1 MSQRKARVPGSA
13 PRVRRPAAA
22 RAASELATELV
33 AVAAHCHAQGWC
45 RGTSGNFSVVLCRE
59 PLEILITPSGVD
71 KGRLLPGGL
80 VTIRADGRPV
90 AGPAEDRGK
99 PSAES
104 ALHGAI
110 VETVGVGAVVH
121 THSVAGTLL
130 GERFLAQGGFRIRGY
145 EMLKGLRGVASH
157 EAEVA
162 VPVLANSQDMGE
174 LAARVRALLSGTPDL
189 HGFLLSGHGLYTW
202 GGDLAEARR
211 HVETLEFLFEVVAR
225 RTLFS
230 PFSGG

>member
-1 MSQRKARVPGSA
+1 MSQRKARVSVSA

-22 RAASELATELV
+22 RAAAELATEV
-33 AVAAHCHAQGWC
+33 AAVAAYCHAQGWC
-45 RGTSGNFSVVLCRE
+45 RATSGNFSAVLRRE
-59 PLEILITPSGVD
+59 PLELLITPSGVD
-71 KGRLLPGGL
+71 KGRLLPGDL
-80 VTIRADGRPV
+80 VTIGADGRPV
-90 AGPAEDRGK
+90 GGRGDDRGK
-99 PSAES
+99 PSAEA

-110 VETVGVGAVVH
+110 AQTVGVGAVVH

-130 GERFLAQGGFRIRGY
+130 GERFLPQGGFRIRGY
-145 EMLKGLRGVASH
+145 EMLKGLRGVRSH
-157 EAEVA
+157 EAEVP

-202 GGDLAEARR
+202 GEDLAEARR
-211 HVETLEFLFEVVAR
+211 HVETFEFLFEVVAR

>member
-1 MSQRKARVPGSA
+1 M
-13 PRVRRPAAA
+13 
-22 RAASELATELV
+22 
-33 AVAAHCHAQGWC
+33 
-45 RGTSGNFSVVLCRE
+45 
-59 PLEILITPSGVD
+59 
-71 KGRLLPGGL
+71 
-80 VTIRADGRPV
+80 TIGADGRPV
-90 AGPAEDRGK
+90 AGTAQSVS
-99 PSAES
+99 PSAEA

-110 VETVGVGAVVH
+110 VQTAGAGAVVH

-174 LAARVRALLSGTPDL
+174 LAARVRALLSGTPGL
-189 HGFLLSGHGLYTW
+189 HGFLLGGHGLYTW
-202 GGDLAEARR
+202 GEDLAEARR
-211 HVETLEFLFEVVAR
+211 HVEILEFLFEVVAR